1 MTNGNQG
8 SDHCPVF
15 AVIKDTIEDQ
25 GSQTKLLDI
34 VNPAGT
40 FQNGIRQ
47 DAIPMPIQPRLCM
60 KRFPE
65 YGQRR
70 SIKDMFSKMASN
82 PAIPTRSSPSSSTRK
97 REPQPQ
103 PDPPSKKLKQSP
115 SVSKPR
121 NAPSRDQKSLR
132 GYFQPSAST
141 KTPTNEPEQDVA
153 NPPGAKN
160 ETPPTTDQ
168 MLNAEI
174 EEGGKTAPKS
184 SRANWS
190 ICKSLVSH
198 CDENENGMIVPLA
211 RPEDGLEV

>member
-1 MTNGNQG
+1 
-8 SDHCPVF
+8 
-15 AVIKDTIEDQ
+15 
-25 GSQTKLLDI
+25 
-34 VNPAGT
+34 
-40 FQNGIRQ
+40 
-47 DAIPMPIQPRLCM
+47 
-60 KRFPE
+60 
-65 YGQRR
+65 
-70 SIKDMFSKMASN
+70 MFSKMASN

-190 ICKSLVSH
+190 KIFAKPAPPLCEGHSEECIQLTAKKPGPNCGRAFWACQRYDHAIFVFIAMTNEAFAYRPIGPRGEQEVKSGQKTDWKCNFFKWASDL
-198 CDENENGMIVPLA
+198 
-211 RPEDGLEV
+211 